1 MVSFFAVLPSYATL
15 YGGSVNVMSASPPAR
30 TFSMSAICVASPQ
43 SNRCWSRTHTSPR
56 TVTMASCSA
65 GTASGSVSPSCV
77 VSGSRSN
84 SSTSSSVKPTR
95 SRLNASSF
103 SDSRSTRS
111 SSSPPPPRR
120 AGGFAARMGAAP
132 LRFRE
137 VIQHN
142 DRHLFHAQA
151 SSSCQARVPGDHYA
165 VGTDK
170 DRVRPPEFDDAGGNL
185 SHLFVRVRPGVPGV
199 RDQLVDG
206 PNLYG
211 EVAEARRRCTHA
223 GDFPI
228 RSARFRRHAWAFL
241 FGP

>member
-103 SDSRSTRS
+103 RDSSSTRNMS
-111 SSSPPPPRR
+111 SSHPALMARR
-120 AGGFAARMGAAP
+120 LSAEKARAP

-137 VIQHN
+137 VIQHD
-142 DRHLFHAQA
+142 DRHLIHAQA
-151 SSSCQARVPGDHYA
+151 SSSRQAGVPSDHNA

-170 DRVRPPEFDDAGGNL
+170 YRVRPPEFDDAGGNL
-185 SHLFVRVRPGVPGV
+185 RHLFVRMRPGVPGV

-211 EVAEARRRCTHA
+211 EVAKARRRCPDA

-228 RSARFRRHAWAFL
+228 CSARSRRHAWAFL

>member
-1 MVSFFAVLPSYATL
+1 MRCARSNASL
-15 YGGSVNVMSASPPAR
+15 GS
-30 TFSMSAICVASPQ
+30 T
-43 SNRCWSRTHTSPR
+43 SRTAARSLTPKGSPFTLMVR
-56 TVTMASCSA
+56 PASA
-65 GTASGSVSPSCV
+65 GTLTVPRAAVGLTPRFTPRYSTATSLPRLPPSG
-77 VSGSRSN
+77 N
-84 SSTSSSVKPTR
+84 TSVKQGQIEIERVLLQRFEFDAKHLLVP
-95 SRLNASSF
+95 SRAHGQAIVRENE
-103 SDSRSTRS
+103 R
-111 SSSPPPPRR
+111 
-120 AGGFAARMGAAP
+120 AP

-137 VIQHN
+137 VIQHD

-151 SSSCQARVPGDHYA
+151 SSSRQAGVPSDHNA
-165 VGTDK
+165 VGTEK
-170 DRVRPPEFDDAGGNL
+170 YRVRPPEFDDAGGNL

-228 RSARFRRHAWAFL
+228 RRARFRRHAWAFL